1 MKPCTCYKPGF
12 WKRLLATIFFQRKP
26 LCICENVRLPSK
38 EEKRTSDLIEK
49 PVRSTLTNN
58 TTFKPVRRQSTPAR
72 PAARTQGGSMD
83 TTTNDTANQMNL
95 AAAMI
100 IATAPSEPVASSSS
114 SSSSNWASS
123 SSDSYS
129 SSSYDSSSSSF

>member
-12 WKRLLATIFFQRKP
+12 WKRLLASIFLQHKP

-38 EEKRTSDLIEK
+38 EEKRTSDSIEK
-49 PVRSTLTNN
+49 PVRSTLTNA
-58 TTFKPVRRQSTPAR
+58 TPKPVHRQATPAR
-72 PAARTQGGSMD
+72 PSAHTQGGSMD

-114 SSSSNWASS
+114 SSYSNWVSS

-129 SSSYDSSSSSF
+129 NSSYDSSSSSF